1 MKRSYFETPRTM
13 RDATWLD
20 GADPIEKFEPS
31 PMLGLSDWILA
42 IVIGLGLAVLLV
54 HQLSK

>member
-13 RDATWLD
+13 RDSTWLD
-20 GADPIEKFEPS
+20 GADPIEKFERS